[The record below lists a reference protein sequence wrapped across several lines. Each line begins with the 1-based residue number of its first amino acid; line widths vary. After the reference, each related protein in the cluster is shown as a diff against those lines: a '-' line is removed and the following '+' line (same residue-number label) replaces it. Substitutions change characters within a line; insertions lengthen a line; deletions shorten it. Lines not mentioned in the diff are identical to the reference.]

1 MLTFLI
7 SMKEADLSLYNRL
20 IAVLNHLGCDKNTSK
35 FAKSLGVNSQNIS
48 NIYNRQTIPKLNL
61 VAKVAINYPN
71 AVNYHWLLTG
81 RGEMLPNKILVEADG
96 RKTYLVTDDSELY
109 KSKAEAQEQL
119 NTYLL
124 QLQEKDQTIIAL
136 QSELNKAKE
145 KTIQLLE
152 KHLEG

>member
-1 MLTFLI
+1 
-7 SMKEADLSLYNRL
+7 MKEADLSLYHRL

-61 VAKVAINYPN
+61 VAKIAVNYPN

-81 RGEMLPNKILVEADG
+81 KGEMLEYSNLMGTGGPHN
-96 RKTYLVTDDSELY
+96 LVTEDY
-109 KSKAEAQEQL
+109 KNYKEKEQEQL

-124 QLQEKDQTIIAL
+124 QLQEKDETIIAL

-152 KHLEG
+152 KYLEQ

>member
-1 MLTFLI
+1 MLTLLI
-7 SMKEADLSLYNRL
+7 SMKEADLNLYNRL

-35 FAKSLGVNSQNIS
+35 FAKTLGVNSQNIS

-61 VAKVAINYPN
+61 VAKVAVNYPN

-81 RGEMLPNKILVEADG
+81 IGEMLQNKILVEENTG
-96 RKTYLVTDDSELY
+96 KTYLLTDDAELY
-109 KSKAEAQEQL
+109 KNKAAAEKQL

-136 QSELNKAKE
+136 QSELSKAKE

-152 KHLEG
+152 KHLEE

>member
-1 MLTFLI
+1 
-7 SMKEADLSLYNRL
+7 MKEADLSLYNRL
-20 IAVLNHLGCDKNTSK
+20 IAVLNHLGCDKNTSR

-61 VAKVAINYPN
+61 VAKIAVNYPD

-81 RGEMLPNKILVEADG
+81 KGEMLQHKIFVEGNGGNND
-96 RKTYLVTDDSELY
+96 LVTDDYNLY
-109 KSKAEAQEQL
+109 KSKEQEQL

-124 QLQEKDQTIIAL
+124 QLQDKDQTIIAL
-136 QSELNKAKE
+136 QSELSKAKE

-152 KHLEG
+152 KHLQK

>member
-1 MLTFLI
+1 MLTLLI
-7 SMKEADLSLYNRL
+7 SMKEADLNLYNRL

-35 FAKSLGVNSQNIS
+35 FAKTLGVNSQNIS

-61 VAKVAINYPN
+61 VAKVAVNYPS

-81 RGEMLPNKILVEADG
+81 RGEMLQNKILVEPNSG
-96 RKTYLVTDDSELY
+96 KQYQVTDDAELY
-109 KSKAEAQEQL
+109 KNKAEAQEQL

-136 QSELNKAKE
+136 QSELSKAKE

>member
-1 MLTFLI
+1 
-7 SMKEADLSLYNRL
+7 MKEADLNLYNRL
-20 IAVLNHLGCDKNTSK
+20 IAVLNHLGCDKNTSR
-35 FAKSLGVNSQNIS
+35 FAKTLGVNSQNIS

-61 VAKVAINYPN
+61 VAKVAINYPD

-81 RGEMLPNKILVEADG
+81 KGKMLRHNVFVEANSGNKD
-96 RKTYLVTDDSELY
+96 LVTDDYDIY
-109 KSKAEAQEQL
+109 KSKAQEQL

-136 QSELNKAKE
+136 QNELSNAKE

>member
-1 MLTFLI
+1 
-7 SMKEADLSLYNRL
+7 MKEADLNLYHRL
-20 IAVLNHLGCDKNTSK
+20 IAVLNHLGCDKNTSR
-35 FAKSLGVNSQNIS
+35 FAKTLGVNSQNIS

-61 VAKVAINYPN
+61 VAKIAIKYPD

-81 RGEMLPNKILVEADG
+81 TGQMLQHKIFVEANSDQ
-96 RKTYLVTDDSELY
+96 KDLVTDDYKLY
-109 KSKAEAQEQL
+109 KNKAQEQL

-124 QLQEKDQTIIAL
+124 ELQEKDQTIIAL

-152 KHLEG
+152 KHLEK

>member
-1 MLTFLI
+1 
-7 SMKEADLSLYNRL
+7 MKEADLNLYNRL
-20 IAVLNHLGCDKNTSK
+20 IEVLNHLGCDKNTSK

-61 VAKVAINYPN
+61 VAKVAVNYPN

-96 RKTYLVTDDSELY
+96 GKKYLVTDDSESY
-109 KSKAEAQEQL
+109 KIKAETQEQL

-152 KHLEG
+152 KHLED

>member
-1 MLTFLI
+1 
-7 SMKEADLSLYNRL
+7 MKGADLDLYNRL
-20 IAVLNHLGCDKNTSK
+20 IAVLNHLGCDKNTSR

-61 VAKVAINYPN
+61 VAKIAVNYPN

-81 RGEMLPNKILVEADG
+81 RGEMLRHNIFVEAVSGNKD
-96 RKTYLVTDDSELY
+96 LVTEDDKDY
-109 KSKAEAQEQL
+109 KVKTQEQL

-136 QSELNKAKE
+136 QSELNNAKE

>member
-1 MLTFLI
+1 MR
-7 SMKEADLSLYNRL
+7 EADLDLYNRL
-20 IAVLNHLGCDKNTSK
+20 IAVLNHLGCDKNTSR
-35 FAKSLGVNSQNIS
+35 FAKTLGVNSQNIS

-61 VAKVAINYPN
+61 VAKVAVNYPD

-81 RGEMLPNKILVEADG
+81 KGEMLRQNVFVEGNSD
-96 RKTYLVTDDSELY
+96 KKDLVTDDYNLY
-109 KSKAEAQEQL
+109 KSKAQEQL

-136 QSELNKAKE
+136 QSELNNAKE

-152 KHLEG
+152 KHLEK

>member
-1 MLTFLI
+1 
-7 SMKEADLSLYNRL
+7 MKEADLNLYNRL
-20 IAVLNHLGCDKNTSK
+20 IAVLNHLGCDKNTSR
-35 FAKSLGVNSQNIS
+35 FAKTLGVNSQNIS

-61 VAKVAINYPN
+61 VAKVAVIYPD

-81 RGEMLPNKILVEADG
+81 KGEMLRHNVFVEANKGNKDI
-96 RKTYLVTDDSELY
+96 VTEEDKNYRD
-109 KSKAEAQEQL
+109 KAQEQL

-136 QSELNKAKE
+136 QNELSNAKE

-152 KHLEG
+152 KHLKG

>member
-1 MLTFLI
+1 
-7 SMKEADLSLYNRL
+7 MKEADLNLYNRL

-61 VAKVAINYPN
+61 VAKVAVNYPN

-81 RGEMLPNKILVEADG
+81 IGDMLQNKILVEADSG
-96 RKTYLVTDDSELY
+96 KTYLVTDDSELY
-109 KSKAEAQEQL
+109 KSKAEAQEQS

-152 KHLEG
+152 KHLKD

>member
-1 MLTFLI
+1 
-7 SMKEADLSLYNRL
+7 MKEADLELYHRL

-35 FAKSLGVNSQNIS
+35 FAKTLGVNSQNIS
-48 NIYNRQTIPKLNL
+48 NIYNRKTIPKLNL
-61 VAKVAINYPN
+61 VAKIAVNYPK

-81 RGEMLPNKILVEADG
+81 MGEMLESTVQVEADNG
-96 RKTYLVTDDSELY
+96 HKNIINDNYDRDYRTKI
-109 KSKAEAQEQL
+109 KEQQ

-152 KHLEG
+152 RHLEK

>member
-1 MLTFLI
+1 
-7 SMKEADLSLYNRL
+7 MKGADLDLYNRL
-20 IAVLNHLGCDKNTSK
+20 IAVLNHLGCDKNTSR

-61 VAKVAINYPN
+61 VAKIAMSYPD

-81 RGEMLPNKILVEADG
+81 KGEMLQNKVIVEADG
-96 RKTYLVTDDSELY
+96 ANKDLVTEDYKLY
-109 KSKAEAQEQL
+109 KNKAQEQL

-124 QLQEKDQTIIAL
+124 QFQEKDQTIIAL

-152 KHLEG
+152 KHLED

>member
-1 MLTFLI
+1 MLTYLI
-7 SMKEADLSLYNRL
+7 SIKEADLDLYNRL

-61 VAKVAINYPN
+61 VAKVAVNYPH

-81 RGEMLPNKILVEADG
+81 RGEMLRHNIFVEANSGNQD
-96 RKTYLVTDDSELY
+96 LVTEDDKDY
-109 KSKAEAQEQL
+109 KIKAQEQL

-136 QSELNKAKE
+136 QSELNSAKE
-145 KTIQLLE
+145 KTIELLE

>member
-1 MLTFLI
+1 MR
-7 SMKEADLSLYNRL
+7 EADLNLYNRL
-20 IAVLNHLGCDKNTSK
+20 IAVLNHLGCDKNTSR

-61 VAKVAINYPN
+61 VAKVAVNYPD

-81 RGEMLPNKILVEADG
+81 KGEMLRHNVFVEANSENKD
-96 RKTYLVTDDSELY
+96 LVTDDYNLY
-109 KSKAEAQEQL
+109 KSKAQEQL

-136 QSELNKAKE
+136 QNELNNAKE

-152 KHLEG
+152 KHLEK